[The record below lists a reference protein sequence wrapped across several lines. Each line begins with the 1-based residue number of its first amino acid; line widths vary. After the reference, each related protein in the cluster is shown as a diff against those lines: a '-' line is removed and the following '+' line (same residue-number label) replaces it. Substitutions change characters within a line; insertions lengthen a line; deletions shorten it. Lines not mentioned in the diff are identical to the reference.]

1 MNLLGLLRDGAV
13 VTLWFRQST
22 GQVQQTV
29 SLNGE
34 RATTALPEEVL
45 MSDLL
50 STHKIIEEF
59 NSDHII
65 ASITMEKSFMH
76 IHLMDSSTGKYAE
89 DKVTYEDYKYS
100 AHPTTILRDTLQRLT
115 TELHNERKTI
125 T

>member
-22 GQVQQTV
+22 GRVQQTV

-45 MSDLL
+45 VSDLL
-50 STHKIIEEF
+50 STHKILEEF
-59 NSDHII
+59 NRDHIT
-65 ASITMEKSFMH
+65 ACITMEKSTMH
-76 IHLMDSSTGKYAE
+76 VHLMDCSTGKYVDAL
-89 DKVTYEDYKYS
+89 VSYESYKYS

-115 TELHNERKTI
+115 TELHNERKTS

>member
-1 MNLLGLLRDGAV
+1 MNLLGLLRDGGD
-13 VTLWFRQST
+13 TL

-76 IHLMDSSTGKYAE
+76 IRLMDSSTGKYAE

-100 AHPTTILRDTLQRLT
+100 AHPTTIPCKGSQL
-115 TELHNERKTI
+115 KYI
-125 T
+125 TKGRPSHESTVNIHQP